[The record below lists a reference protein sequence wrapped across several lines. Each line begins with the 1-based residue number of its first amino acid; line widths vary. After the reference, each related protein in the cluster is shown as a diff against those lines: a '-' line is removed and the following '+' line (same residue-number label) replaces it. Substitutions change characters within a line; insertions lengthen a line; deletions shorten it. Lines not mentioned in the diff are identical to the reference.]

1 MFYLLLSSDTERN
14 SGDTRTKGITRG
26 TTGTDSGATLI
37 YPLPGQCIYC
47 GKQFD
52 TNEKKKEHVKEVHK
66 FS

>member
-1 MFYLLLSSDTERN
+1 M
-14 SGDTRTKGITRG
+14 DTRTKEISRG
-26 TTGTDSGATLI
+26 TTGTGSGPTLT

-52 TNEKKKEHVKEVHK
+52 TNEKKREHVKEVHK